1 MYQKTLLFGLFIF
14 SLFLTSCE
22 PESLPE
28 IEQTHLSSQ
37 LELNGDD
44 SGSEDAP
51 IDDDKED

>member
-1 MYQKTLLFGLFIF
+1 MYQRTLLFGLFIF

-22 PESLPE
+22 PEALPE
-28 IEQTHLSSQ
+28 MEQTDLSSQ
-37 LELNGDD
+37 LEIRGDE